1 MKTYLTKNG
10 LLVVRE
16 DASFFTSNSGEF
28 RRLATADEV
37 FYLTDFLEEI
47 TIHSGP
53 VMRETGRKQFKG
65 KLETMEIPLW
75 HYLWSIS
82 NDDYSSYKPGTCNNG
97 DDSSFHEHIHFFT
110 RCINGE
116 WEIRTLTTYSTSA
129 EFSYDEINGSF
140 QNDLRILTVVGL
152 KNEWHFLTRTSSGE
166 DEEIAIDQLLDEG
179 SWNMDAAIQAAGRL
193 IPGRGSVE
201 GEYDYEIDKAELDR
215 RCFILNAIG
224 FEEPD
229 APRRQ
234 NGRKGYL

>member
-1 MKTYLTKNG
+1 MKTYLTRQG

-16 DASFFTSNSGEF
+16 DASFYTGNDGTF
-28 RRLATADEV
+28 RRLATDDEV
-37 FYLTDFLEEI
+37 EYLTNEVGLPLIEVDILFR
-47 TIHSGP
+47 S
-53 VMRETGRKQFKG
+53 
-65 KLETMEIPLW
+65 KLRHMEIPMW

-82 NDDYSSYKPGTCNNG
+82 NNDYSHYKWRTGNNG
-97 DDSSFHEHIHFFT
+97 GDYSFHEHVHFFT

-129 EFSYDEINGSF
+129 EFSYEFSYDEINGSF
-140 QNDLRILTVVGL
+140 QSDLNILTVIGL
-152 KNEWHFLTRTSSGE
+152 KNKWHFLTRTSSGE
-166 DEEIAIDQLLDEG
+166 EALDKLLDEG
-179 SWNMDAAIQAAGRL
+179 SWSMDTALQAAGRL

-234 NGRKGYL
+234 NGRKG